1 MKTPVTPKG
10 DPPERVPWARDRL
23 APAGRARPLEG
34 SRPRRPEG
42 MRSEASRAPAWC
54 TVGLVSD
61 PSTARRDIA
70 LLFATRAVRLFAY
83 SFLSVVLVLPLT
95 LLGDTVISLAL
106 TTRADRVGRRGMLI
120 VGAALMVFAGAL
132 FGATTSFALLLL
144 AATVGV
150 ISPAGNEVGPFLA
163 IEQAAL
169 SQAVP
174 GERRTHVFAWY
185 QLCGAFATALGSLA
199 GGALASA
206 LLARGLGPLASYRV
220 IVLGYGALG

>member
-54 TVGLVSD
+54 TVGLVSN

-83 SFLSVVLVLPLT
+83 GFLSVVLVLYLAAAGLSEARIGLLLTLT

-150 ISPAGNEVGPFLA
+150 ISPAGKDRKSTRLNSSHVEK
-163 IEQAAL
+163 
-169 SQAVP
+169 SYAV
-174 GERRTHVFAWY
+174 
-185 QLCGAFATALGSLA
+185 
-199 GGALASA
+199 
-206 LLARGLGPLASYRV
+206 
-220 IVLGYGALG
+220 

>member
-34 SRPRRPEG
+34 SRLRRPEG

-83 SFLSVVLVLPLT
+83 GFLSVVLVLY
-95 LLGDTVISLAL
+95 
-106 TTRADRVGRRGMLI
+106 
-120 VGAALMVFAGAL
+120 
-132 FGATTSFALLLL
+132 L
-144 AATVGV
+144 AA
-150 ISPAGNEVGPFLA
+150 AG
-163 IEQAAL
+163 L
-169 SQAVP
+169 SEA
-174 GERRTHVFAWY
+174 R
-185 QLCGAFATALGSLA
+185 
-199 GGALASA
+199 SA
-206 LLARGLGPLASYRV
+206 LLCSLRFDEGRV
-220 IVLGYGALG
+220 GSV

>member
-42 MRSEASRAPAWC
+42 MRGEASRTPAWC

-61 PSTARRDIA
+61 PSTAGRDIA
-70 LLFATRAVRLFAY
+70 LLFVTRAVRLFAY
-83 SFLSVVLVLPLT
+83 GFLSVVLVLYLAAAGLSEARIGLLLTLT
-95 LLGDTVISLAL
+95 LLGATVISLAL

-185 QLCGAFATALGSLA
+185 QLCGADRKSTRLNSSHGSI
-199 GGALASA
+199 
-206 LLARGLGPLASYRV
+206 SYAV
-220 IVLGYGALG
+220 FCT